1 MPRVTV
7 TVAGILAGDG
17 PVPGTSGR
25 TIVMPID
32 TTAGLDGLS
41 RIDIVLAAGADP
53 ASVEVALERALT
65 IEPYLLTSPQDVAES
80 LRASTADV
88 RSTMAL
94 LAAISLFAAAFV
106 ILNTIAMTVI
116 ERVRELGLLRAAG
129 ATRGQVAR
137 VVATQGL
144 LLGVL
149 GSVLGVAAGVV
160 LAQVAAAWLRTA
172 GGVTLDGPEISPAI
186 LAAAVGAGI
195 VITFVASLEPA
206 RRAGAVSPVE
216 ALRTRSD
223 AAAGVRSHTS
233 WLLVVMAVVGVL
245 AALLVPGLAGSG
257 SLSGRTIV
265 VYIVLLGAVLATPAL
280 LGPLGRIAGLPF
292 SGVLRLEE
300 RLARAAIARDPA
312 RTTTTVGALVV
323 GLAMVVAL
331 GAVAVNARSAATAW
345 LADVVPGD
353 EILTAIA
360 PAPIGSDGYGPEI
373 AAIDGV
379 ARATPIASFDLA
391 FDGTR
396 LDAVAI
402 RGSDFDADGRLTFP
416 VGDRTAALAAID
428 AGGSVILP
436 VARAR
441 QMGVGVGDSSSSW
454 RPPAGR
460 SSSRSPGLVDRSF
473 PGDAGEAALVGWPDA
488 HRPAS
493 RVAGADAWRRPLSS
507 PGAAAAASAAV
518 ARPRGA
524 ARAHGRPGLP
534 RRGAHR
540 RRARPRVRAARPAG
554 PRRRRRRRASGSRTR
569 SRWTAGSESASS
581 ACCGPPA

>member
-1 MPRVTV
+1 
-7 TVAGILAGDG
+7 
-17 PVPGTSGR
+17 
-25 TIVMPID
+25 
-32 TTAGLDGLS
+32 
-41 RIDIVLAAGADP
+41 
-53 ASVEVALERALT
+53 
-65 IEPYLLTSPQDVAES
+65 
-80 LRASTADV
+80 
-88 RSTMAL
+88 MAL

-129 ATRGQVAR
+129 ATRSQVVR
-137 VVATQGL
+137 VVVTQGA

-149 GSVLGVAAGVV
+149 GSALGAAAGVV

-172 GGVTLDGPEISPAI
+172 GGVTLDGPEITPQILVAAI
-186 LAAAVGAGI
+186 GAGV
-195 VITFVASLEPA
+195 VITLVASLEPA

-223 AAAGVRSHTS
+223 AAAGVRAHTS

-265 VYIVLLGAVLATPAL
+265 VYVVLLGAVLATPAL
-280 LGPLGRIAGLPF
+280 LGPLGRVAGLPF

-402 RGSDFDADGRLTFP
+402 RGSDFA
-416 VGDRTAALAAID
+416 RTA
-428 AGGSVILP
+428 G
-436 VARAR
+436 
-441 QMGVGVGDSSSSW
+441 
-454 RPPAGR
+454 
-460 SSSRSPGLVDRSF
+460 
-473 PGDAGEAALVGWPDA
+473 
-488 HRPAS
+488 
-493 RVAGADAWRRPLSS
+493 
-507 PGAAAAASAAV
+507 
-518 ARPRGA
+518 
-524 ARAHGRPGLP
+524 
-534 RRGAHR
+534 
-540 RRARPRVRAARPAG
+540 
-554 PRRRRRRRASGSRTR
+554 
-569 SRWTAGSESASS
+569 
-581 ACCGPPA
+581 